1 MVNAVMG
8 GVLSL
13 IGMVSRKKYDLDISG
28 FYVKLLLI
36 AGVLLGIMQSLNGL
50 GSYYY
55 LSKAFKLS

>member
-1 MVNAVMG
+1 MG